1 MRALAA
7 LLLLGCSTQVDGN
20 VPGYDRVLYLGE
32 HDPRDVSLAIHVWRS
47 SLSWWTG
54 DLADVS
60 QLVIE
65 DTKDLPPGTVGLAP
79 PGRILL
85 YPSTL
90 SSSALAHELTH
101 EHLRRVEGDPDDD
114 HAHGDGPWTALHDQA
129 NDDAADEMRRLG
141 L

>member
-7 LLLLGCSTQVDGN
+7 LLLLGCSTQVPGN
-20 VPGYDRVLYLGE
+20 VPGYDRVSYLGE

-60 QLVIE
+60 RLVIE
-65 DTKDLPPGTVGLAP
+65 QREIAGEMTGAHEPGLILIE
-79 PGRILL
+79 PG
-85 YPSTL
+85 PL
-90 SSSALAHELTH
+90 SSTALAHELVH
-101 EHLRRVEGDPDDD
+101 DHLGKTDSNEDHD
-114 HAHGDGPWTALHDQA
+114 HAVGDGPWTAIHDA
-129 NDDAADEMRRLG
+129 VIEEAGDEMRRLG